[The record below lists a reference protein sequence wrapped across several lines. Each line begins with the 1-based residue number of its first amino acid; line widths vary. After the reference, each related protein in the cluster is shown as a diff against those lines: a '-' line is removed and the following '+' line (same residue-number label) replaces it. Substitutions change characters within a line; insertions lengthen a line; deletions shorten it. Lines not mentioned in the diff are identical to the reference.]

1 MPDNPGAYK
10 SLQEREE
17 ILIEMIDQRASSN
30 EVIC

>member
-1 MPDNPGAYK
+1 MPDNPRCHK